1 MQKIADVKD
10 VLTKTGGERYGGE
23 AISQLQH
30 ALQCASLAE
39 AAHAS
44 PALISAA
51 LLHDIGHLVDRHSE
65 GAAAAGIDRLHEKIG
80 AGYLEK
86 AFGPAV
92 SIPVL
97 LHVAAKRYLCA
108 VDSRYFDG
116 LSAASVQSLAVQG
129 GPFNAAEAA
138 AFIAQSF
145 AEDAVNLRRWDDL
158 AKDPAVDTAGLDHF
172 LPYLQ
177 AAAASHLH

>member
-86 AFGPAV
+86 ALGP
-92 SIPVL
+92 
-97 LHVAAKRYLCA
+97 
-108 VDSRYFDG
+108 
-116 LSAASVQSLAVQG
+116 
-129 GPFNAAEAA
+129 A
-138 AFIAQSF
+138 AFIAQPF